1 MYNIRTGNRKLM
13 REMNKNL
20 VLNLLRDRNSISQV
34 EIADT
39 TKLSAG
45 TVASIVKE
53 LKERNF
59 IEEVG
64 YGESSGG
71 RRPTMLRFNP
81 EAQYVIS
88 VEFFADDTNVAIL
101 DLAGNIKNKSSFQT
115 SPGMGQKA
123 VFEKFAQE
131 AEGLLDEL
139 QIEKTNVLGVGVS
152 FEGIVDHDKGLL
164 VLCNRFGWR
173 NVPIKEMIE

>member
-1 MYNIRTGNRKLM
+1 MRDIRTGNRKLM

-59 IEEVG
+59 I
-64 YGESSGG
+64 
-71 RRPTMLRFNP
+71 
-81 EAQYVIS
+81 
-88 VEFFADDTNVAIL
+88 
-101 DLAGNIKNKSSFQT
+101 
-115 SPGMGQKA
+115 
-123 VFEKFAQE
+123 
-131 AEGLLDEL
+131 
-139 QIEKTNVLGVGVS
+139 
-152 FEGIVDHDKGLL
+152 
-164 VLCNRFGWR
+164 
-173 NVPIKEMIE
+173 